1 MLAYPEGLPT
11 PQREGYGFD
20 PVSPMTSSKLVTGR
34 TLQRRAFASTPTEAT
49 VTWLLTAAEAQLFE
63 GWFEYVLLSGS
74 LPFECPLLTPLG
86 LEPYKVNF
94 VDIYTGPVLVGVDL
108 WRFSAQLRLFK
119 RPLIDKEWVVDAP
132 DYILGAD
139 IFDIAMNQKWPKVE
153 PTP

>member
-20 PVSPMTSSKLVTGR
+20 PVSPMTSTKLVSGR
-34 TLQRRAFASTPTEAT
+34 SERRRAFVSTPTVAT
-49 VTWLLTAAEAQLFE
+49 VTWLLTPSEAQLFE

-74 LPFECPLLTPLG
+74 LPFECPLLTPMG
-86 LEPYKVNF
+86 LEPYRANF
-94 VDIYTGPVLVGVDL
+94 VDIYSGPVLVGVDL
-108 WRFSAQLRLFK
+108 WRFSAQLSLFK

-139 IFDIAMNQKWPKVE
+139 ILDIAMNQKWPE
-153 PTP
+153 YTEG